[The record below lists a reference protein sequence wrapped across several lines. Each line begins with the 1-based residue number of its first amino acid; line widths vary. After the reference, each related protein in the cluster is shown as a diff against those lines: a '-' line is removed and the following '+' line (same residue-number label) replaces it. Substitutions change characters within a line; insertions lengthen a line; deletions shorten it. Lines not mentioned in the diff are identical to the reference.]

1 MFELGN
7 SLREVR
13 TRQGLDYGQVELA
26 TKIRAKYIRAL
37 EDEQFEILPAQT
49 YVRGFLRSYA
59 DFLGLDGQI
68 YVDEY
73 DSRFLAE
80 GLDEPPRRERRS
92 VAHHD
97 RRRVERRM
105 VLLALAGV
113 AALAALVI
121 VAWKFGGGNG
131 AALLPTVTGSTDT
144 TAQPPPVRPVGAHLV
159 VTAVRGNSYVEVRLG
174 SARGKAKF
182 AGTLERG
189 QHQDFTGNRLWIQA
203 SSPEALRMILNNRTI
218 KLRRGGPLVALVT
231 KNGIRP
237 TSK

>member
-80 GLDEPPRRERRS
+80 GLDEAPRRERRS
-92 VAHHD
+92 VAHRD

-121 VAWKFGGGNG
+121 VAWKFGGSSPSSSTPPIVHRQAPPRGL
-131 AALLPTVTGSTDT
+131 ALRG
-144 TAQPPPVRPVGAHLV
+144 VGKG
-159 VTAVRGNSYVEVRLG
+159 TYVEVRRRTG
-174 SARGKAKF
+174 AGPIVF
-182 AGTLERG
+182 QGTLRTGERQFVPG
-189 QHQDFTGNRLWIQA
+189 TAFWILLHRPQGAQLQLAGKPVSLPAIRDLKVLVGPNYITRA
-203 SSPEALRMILNNRTI
+203 S
-218 KLRRGGPLVALVT
+218 G
-231 KNGIRP
+231 
-237 TSK
+237 